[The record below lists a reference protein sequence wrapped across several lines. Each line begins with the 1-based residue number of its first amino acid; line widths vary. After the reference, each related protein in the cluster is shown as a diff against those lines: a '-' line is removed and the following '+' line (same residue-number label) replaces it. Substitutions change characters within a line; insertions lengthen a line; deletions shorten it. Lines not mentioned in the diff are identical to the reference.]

1 MSIPSSKLFST
12 AVMAVA
18 LAASSAVIV
27 TPVVGSPAY
36 AQGNS
41 AGKGNSDERGR
52 GNDRESRS
60 SESRTNGRPES
71 SATAEAR
78 DRGRGALASELKG
91 LNAANASPQALANA
105 SPDSMPGRLAAFKS
119 EYQAVY
125 DATVARNDATEALED
140 YPEFSSDF
148 DVGSEEYNAA
158 LTQYEAELTALQ
170 TAASDAATALAG
182 ANTEYQASYLA
193 LTDGVVLSAEAQ
205 DELMRLLGLR

>member
-1 MSIPSSKLFST
+1 MSITSSKLFST

-52 GNDRESRS
+52 GNDRESR
-60 SESRTNGRPES
+60 TNGRPES
-71 SATAEAR
+71 SATTETR